1 MYITRLAIVL
11 LLINYLF
18 NVKKR
23 RIMILISVQNPE
35 NKSAKVV
42 VVHSEKVVE
51 FLENYIP
58 KGCVALVQDVPYY
71 DGLDIDE
78 FKKKYYGD

>member
-1 MYITRLAIVL
+1 
-11 LLINYLF
+11 
-18 NVKKR
+18 
-23 RIMILISVQNPE
+23 MILVSVQNPE

-51 FLENYIP
+51 FLEKYVP

-78 FKKKYYGD
+78 FKRQYYDK

>member
-1 MYITRLAIVL
+1 
-11 LLINYLF
+11 
-18 NVKKR
+18 
-23 RIMILISVQNPE
+23 MILISVQNPE

-71 DGLDIDE
+71 DGLDVDE